1 MYFDMHPIVRITE
14 VMPDVGKFHPFP
26 AKLCITV
33 QCRCILDTGLILQS
47 TAVGYFSLE
56 DCNSCPEYWDGGGV
70 EARVDRQLNSP

>member
-1 MYFDMHPIVRITE
+1 MPFDTAPIVRITE

-33 QCRCILDTGLILQS
+33 QCGCILHTALILQS

-56 DCNSCPEYWDGGGV
+56 NCNSCLEYRDGGGI
-70 EARVDRQLNSP
+70 EAREDRQLNSS